1 MKKLSIDIMYYE
13 QDDLPEALEYIVSDI
28 GLGLTRNQ
36 LNFYSGTHGGWRVE
50 SFGDNER
57 DAA

>member
-28 GLGLTRNQ
+28 CLGLTRNQ

-50 SFGDNER
+50 SFDDKQMEE
-57 DAA
+57 A